1 MPDVMTSTIEGEGDI
16 HATCI
21 GIISCMR
28 HHDGTD
34 DSAIEY
40 AEWVR
45 GDGLQRETGTTGR
58 RPDCG
63 WRPIGKYENVHKNKS
78 AAAAGGVK

>member
-1 MPDVMTSTIEGEGDI
+1 MLITQPVYVP
-16 HATCI
+16 
-21 GIISCMR
+21 ISKCMR

-45 GDGLQRETGTTGR
+45 GDGLQRARLEQRANDQT
-58 RPDCG
+58 
-63 WRPIGKYENVHKNKS
+63 V
-78 AAAAGGVK
+78 GGDATHWKI